1 MSVFC
6 FCMWFYGCKLTV
18 LLSNLKLF
26 ASLGGEFGVFVM
38 PWCMMVS
45 QPASSVVQWAA
56 SFVGNIEEEPSVKV
70 GGLTR
75 CKDIKR
81 KLPNKGCFKLNLDA
95 GIDESFQHIG
105 IGVVIRDSPWSCY
118 GFVCSRFGF
127 SVLSSL

>member
-1 MSVFC
+1 MSVLC
-6 FCMWFYGCKLTV
+6 SCMWFYGCKLTV

-56 SFVGNIEEEPSVKV
+56 SFV